1 MGYFKKRKGEGGE
14 REVSVFSFAR
24 DPRTELGKQ
33 SGFFSFLFLLGM
45 NEERAPSSA
54 SLLN

>member
-24 DPRTELGKQ
+24 DPGPSWANSRA
-33 SGFFSFLFLLGM
+33 FS
-45 NEERAPSSA
+45 SS
-54 SLLN
+54 SSSSE